1 MYIKISNA
9 IRLGRGMGLLLLR
22 QNDPKTGGFREPNW
36 ARTKSEW
43 HPPLGEEN
51 KRACRGR
58 QCSADLVAPKSL
70 FMVWSGSSEQ
80 TWNVVSGPNKDQKTA
95 PAVVGMDVGSLII
108 MMLNSPVCEST
119 WKKPFKQGKC
129 LHLKDQVSLIIR
141 SNFSFCYLALWGH
154 WGRSNPL
161 DTQGAA
167 YLESAAVLP
176 AVVTQVPWGT
186 CIPSSAGT
194 WRGKREGFTLEV
206 AQKWCLSLTTHLS
219 EIITLHWSHETVGPK
234 NTAHSV
240 SGRKENQKYSRG
252 STRGHS
258 ECYWERKQIVI
269 LLSSLQ
275 EMEVEESSPWLLSGL
290 IPYKGKLRAEWKE
303 LSSFILLNK
312 GSEIQRWE
320 ILEGEKLSLLCVSK
334 WLLQRGR
341 ERHLIV
347 KTAGAAVRYP

>member
-1 MYIKISNA
+1 MGALRKVKS
-9 IRLGRGMGLLLLR
+9 IRHPGSCLPWVSCSASCCSHSGALRHLHPKQCWHLAGGRERASHWKLLR
-22 QNDPKTGGFREPNW
+22 SDVYH
-36 ARTKSEW
+36 S
-43 HPPLGEEN
+43 PPI
-51 KRACRGR
+51 
-58 QCSADLVAPKSL
+58 
-70 FMVWSGSSEQ
+70 F
-80 TWNVVSGPNKDQKTA
+80 QK
-95 PAVVGMDVGSLII
+95 
-108 MMLNSPVCEST
+108 
-119 WKKPFKQGKC
+119 
-129 LHLKDQVSLIIR
+129 
-141 SNFSFCYLALWGH
+141 
-154 WGRSNPL
+154 
-161 DTQGAA
+161 
-167 YLESAAVLP
+167 
-176 AVVTQVPWGT
+176 
-186 CIPSSAGT
+186 
-194 WRGKREGFTLEV
+194 
-206 AQKWCLSLTTHLS
+206 LSHCTDHMKL
-219 EIITLHWSHETVGPK
+219 VGPK

-347 KTAGAAVRYP
+347 KTAGAAVRYPQYNPKLPLSLLHCKMPCFY